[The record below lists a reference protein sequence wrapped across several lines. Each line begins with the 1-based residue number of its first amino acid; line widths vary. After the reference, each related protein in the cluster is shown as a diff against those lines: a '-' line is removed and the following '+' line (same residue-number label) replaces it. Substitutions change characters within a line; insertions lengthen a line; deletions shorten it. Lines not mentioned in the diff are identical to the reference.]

1 MGTEGITLG
10 EERPRSTWR
19 LAGGNFPHLT
29 DLGFLLYDRAN
40 WAGARIA
47 HARTKIQ
54 ASIPLS
60 NWAPTIVAFPSVRD
74 PRVMSS
80 LRAPV
85 LVNKMYN

>member
-29 DLGFLLYDRAN
+29 DLGFSLYDRAD

-47 HARTKIQ
+47 HGQRSRL
-54 ASIPLS
+54 ASLS
-60 NWAPTIVAFPSVRD
+60 LTG
-74 PRVMSS
+74 
-80 LRAPV
+80 L
-85 LVNKMYN
+85 LL